1 MTVIPTV
8 NAGAVSI
15 TCGNGHTNPL
25 AISAITRPPAGLGPP
40 FAVLTVTCPT
50 CGESSSH
57 PVSGGA
63 DQASVQTL
71 FVTVVA
77 ANGCPCGALTAGKA
91 AALVRSHL
99 RSHAQ
104 QLGGTFP

>member
-8 NAGAVSI
+8 NGANVTI

-25 AISAITRPPAGLGPP
+25 RLADVSHPTGSFSVVTI
-40 FAVLTVTCPT
+40 TCPT
-50 CGESSSH
+50 CGEGSGH
-57 PVSGGA
+57 PITGGA
-63 DQASVQTL
+63 DQAHVQAL
-71 FVTVVA
+71 YLAAVA

-91 AALVRSHL
+91 AAIVRSHL

-104 QLGGTFP
+104 QLGAGFVA